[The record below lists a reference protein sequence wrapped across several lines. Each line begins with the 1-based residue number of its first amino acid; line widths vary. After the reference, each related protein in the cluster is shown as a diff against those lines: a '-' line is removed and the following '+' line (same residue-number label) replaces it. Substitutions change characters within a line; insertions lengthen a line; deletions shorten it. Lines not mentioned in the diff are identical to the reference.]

1 MDNYFDDPTQVE
13 YKFHGQE
20 KIYEGI
26 AFLESII
33 DLDTGALIDLAE
45 VVLIETHDGDWK
57 SLTNY

>member
-1 MDNYFDDPTQVE
+1 MLYFDNPTQVE
-13 YKFHGQE
+13 YKFIGQN
-20 KIYEGI
+20 KIFEGI

-45 VVLIETHDGDWK
+45 VVLVEIHEDDWK